1 MALAPDDWSLLAAC
15 RGGEGSLFFSPDTSE
30 RKEDRIE
37 RERIRIERE
46 RMAKRICAGCAVTAE
61 CLDAAIE
68 RRETHGIWGGLNEIE
83 RRSLQRR

>member
-37 RERIRIERE
+37 REQ
-46 RMAKRICAGCAVTAE
+46 MAKRICAGCAVTVE

>member
-1 MALAPDDWSLLAAC
+1 MALAPDDWSILAAC

-37 RERIRIERE
+37 REQ
-46 RMAKRICAGCAVTAE
+46 MAKRICAGCAVTTE
-61 CLDAAIE
+61 CLDAAIH

>member
-15 RGGEGSLFFSPDTSE
+15 RGGEVSLFFSPDTSE
-30 RKEDRIE
+30 RKED
-37 RERIRIERE
+37 RIERE

>member
-1 MALAPDDWSLLAAC
+1 
-15 RGGEGSLFFSPDTSE
+15 
-30 RKEDRIE
+30 
-37 RERIRIERE
+37 
-46 RMAKRICAGCAVTAE
+46 MAKRICAGCAVTAE

>member
-37 RERIRIERE
+37 REQ
-46 RMAKRICAGCAVTAE
+46 MAKRICAGCAVTAE

>member
-15 RGGEGSLFFSPDTSE
+15 RGGEGSIFFSPDTSE
-30 RKEDRIE
+30 RKEDRF
-37 RERIRIERE
+37 ERE

>member
-37 RERIRIERE
+37 REH
-46 RMAKRICAGCAVTAE
+46 MAKRICAGCAVTAE